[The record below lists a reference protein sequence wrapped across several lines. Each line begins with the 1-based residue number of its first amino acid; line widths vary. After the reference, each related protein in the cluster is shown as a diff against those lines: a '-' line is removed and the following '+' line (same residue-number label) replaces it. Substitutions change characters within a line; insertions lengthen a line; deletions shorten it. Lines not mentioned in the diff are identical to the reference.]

1 MKRYCKNIDI
11 SDRSFIKASIEDC
24 LREKYKR
31 NDVIRLLSE
40 YSHLPKD
47 FIRGIAESGQY
58 WMFDGI
64 IDTITESI
72 RMEILE
78 QKYSWKPVW
87 YTYKIEGNKRRRIGI
102 QDIKQQIYDYIAV
115 RGLQELFD
123 KRIGFYQCAALPGK
137 GQIVGKN
144 AIKRKLRSSKSR
156 WGWKG
161 DGKKYYENINR
172 RKLKRLLRK
181 YVKNDPLLH
190 LTFALIDS
198 FEKGLSIGSYLS
210 QYLANFYM
218 SFLYRHITENLF
230 RDRWKKDGTV
240 KRVRMINFCLI
251 YMDDIYISGPN
262 LKLLKMAVK
271 RIRKFAEDFLDITIK
286 EDDEWIDFKSGE
298 YLDMMGFVMSKEKVI
313 VRPSIFRRYRK
324 SIAKARKTGKIDRED
339 AKRIISRDGWIKNA
353 DCAYFRK
360 RSKADKIVNKCKE
373 LMKSDKNVIY
383 LAARQGQ
390 GCAAA

>member
-1 MKRYCKNIDI
+1 MKRYCKNVDI
-11 SDRSFIKASIEDC
+11 SDRTFIKESIKEC

-47 FIRGIAESGQY
+47 FIKGVAQSGQY

-64 IDTITESI
+64 IDTITKSI

-123 KRIGFYQCAALPGK
+123 KRIGYYQCAALPGK
-137 GQIVGKN
+137 GQVMGKD
-144 AIKRKLRSSKSR
+144 AVKKKLRSSKTR

-161 DGKKYYENINR
+161 DGKKYYENVNR
-172 RKLKRLLRK
+172 RRLKRLLKK

-190 LTFALIDS
+190 LTFTLIDS

-218 SFLYRHITENLF
+218 SFLYRYITEDLF
-230 RDRWKKDGTV
+230 HDRRKRDGTV

-251 YMDDIYISGPN
+251 YMDDIYISGPS

-271 RIRKFAEDFLDITIK
+271 RIRKFAKSFLDITIK
-286 EDDEWIDFKSGE
+286 EEDDWIDYRPGE
-298 YLDMMGFVMSKEKVI
+298 YLDMMGFLISKEKVI
-313 VRPSIFRRYRK
+313 IRASIFRRYRR
-324 SIAKARKTGKIDRED
+324 SIVKARKTGKIDREV
-339 AKRIISRDGWIKNA
+339 AKRIISRDGWLKNA
-353 DCAYFRK
+353 DCSHFK
-360 RSKADKIVNKCKE
+360 KKHKADKIIKKCKE

-383 LAARQGQ
+383 LSTRQGQ
-390 GCAAA
+390 RHTPA

>member
-11 SDRSFIKASIEDC
+11 SDRTFIKESIKEC

-40 YSHLPKD
+40 YSHLPKE

-137 GQIVGKN
+137 GQIVGKS

-156 WGWKG
+156 
-161 DGKKYYENINR
+161 
-172 RKLKRLLRK
+172 
-181 YVKNDPLLH
+181 
-190 LTFALIDS
+190 
-198 FEKGLSIGSYLS
+198 
-210 QYLANFYM
+210 
-218 SFLYRHITENLF
+218 
-230 RDRWKKDGTV
+230 
-240 KRVRMINFCLI
+240 
-251 YMDDIYISGPN
+251 
-262 LKLLKMAVK
+262 
-271 RIRKFAEDFLDITIK
+271 
-286 EDDEWIDFKSGE
+286 
-298 YLDMMGFVMSKEKVI
+298 
-313 VRPSIFRRYRK
+313 
-324 SIAKARKTGKIDRED
+324 
-339 AKRIISRDGWIKNA
+339 
-353 DCAYFRK
+353 
-360 RSKADKIVNKCKE
+360 
-373 LMKSDKNVIY
+373 
-383 LAARQGQ
+383 
-390 GCAAA
+390 